1 MKPYLR
7 SRRPA
12 LGRTPRRDGASV
24 QGHLST
30 WVESIVSQTMAETAK
45 LKSSNRA
52 LDLYVNDAMGHGLLE
67 SLIVE
72 TVGIGLTP
80 QFAPD
85 HEALGLDA
93 AWADEFGAQLGRIWN
108 NWGLDC
114 RKWCDAQRRLDIY
127 GLQQLAY
134 FSWRLD
140 GIGLFQ
146 IRSKSGRRPSP
157 LAVLPIDPARMVT
170 PSDASDLPIYD
181 GVEVD
186 DDGMPVKVWLAK
198 PSAIKRIGTSYVK
211 ADCTSYDVWDEA
223 TGLPKILMVTGVRNI
238 AEYRQDSI
246 MGPMIEEL
254 RNNRDFVGAALVRA
268 MLSNLFVAFVE
279 NSGATAKDDWSERV
293 VELEKGTI
301 LQGSKQEVPHFFKQ
315 EAQPQGYREMF
326 DSIVDRLGMCTS
338 RGSENVS
345 RKYQASYSA
354 SKASMVKAQQVN
366 SVEHMTLNSNF
377 NQPILM
383 WLVYERAM
391 AGALSVPSTQT
402 LFEDLNELSRADWM
416 PQPMPEIDRAKKANA
431 IQTELETHQT
441 TYAEVYAEK
450 SADWRKK
457 LRQRAKE
464 KAYIKQLE
472 SEFEISMDPGAAA
485 PLQAPANQPDDEGSD
500 QEAQ

>member
-1 MKPYLR
+1 MKPYVR
-7 SRRPA
+7 HRRPV
-12 LGRTPRRDGASV
+12 GRTPRRDGASV

-30 WVESIVSQTMAETAK
+30 WVESIVTQAMAETAK

-52 LDLYVNDAMGHGLLE
+52 LDLYTNDAMGHGLLE

-85 HEALGLDA
+85 HEALGLG
-93 AWADEFGAQLGRIWN
+93 ADWSDTFAAQLSRLWN

-114 RKWCDAQRRLDIY
+114 RKYCDAQRRLDIY

-134 FSWRLD
+134 FCWRLD

-146 IRSKSGRRPSP
+146 LRKKDGRRPSP
-157 LAVLPIDPARMVT
+157 LAVLPIDPSRLVT
-170 PSDASDLPIYD
+170 PSDANDLDIYD
-181 GVEVD
+181 GVQVD
-186 DDGMPVKVWLAK
+186 EDGAPVKIWLAR
-198 PSAIKRIGTSYVK
+198 PDAIKRLSLTYSK
-211 ADCTSYDVWDEA
+211 ADCVSLDIWDNE

-238 AEYRQDSI
+238 GEYRQDSI

-279 NSGATAKDDWSERV
+279 NAGAKAETDWSERV

-301 LQGSKQEVPHFFKQ
+301 LQGGKQEIPHFFKQ
-315 EAQPQGYREMF
+315 EGTPQGYREMF

-377 NQPILM
+377 NQPLLM
-383 WLVYERAM
+383 WLVYERTM
-391 AGALSVPSTQT
+391 AGALDVPNTRT
-402 LFEDLNELSRADWM
+402 LVEDLNELSRADWM
-416 PQPMPEIDRAKKANA
+416 PQPMPEIDRYKKANA
-431 IQTELETHQT
+431 IQVELETNQT
-441 TYAEVYAEK
+441 TLSEIYAEK

-457 LRQRAKE
+457 LRQRAME
-464 KAYIKQLE
+464 LAEIKRLE
-472 SEFEISMDPGAAA
+472 AEFGVNMNPAAGAR
-485 PLQAPANQPDDEGSD
+485 PAVTESQPDNNGSD

>member
-1 MKPYLR
+1 MKPYVR
-7 SRRPA
+7 HRRPA
-12 LGRTPRRDGASV
+12 GRTPRRDGASV

-30 WVESIVSQTMAETAK
+30 WVESIVTQTMAETAK

-52 LDLYVNDAMGHGLLE
+52 LDLYTNDAMGHGLLE

-85 HEALGLDA
+85 HEALGLTAEWSDA
-93 AWADEFGAQLGRIWN
+93 FAAQLSRLWN

-114 RKWCDAQRRLDIY
+114 RKYCDAQRRLDIY

-134 FSWRLD
+134 FCWRLD

-146 IRSKSGRRPSP
+146 LRKKSGRRPSP
-157 LAVLPIDPARMVT
+157 LAVLPIDPSRLVT
-170 PSDASDLPIYD
+170 PSDAHDLDIYD
-181 GVEVD
+181 GVQVD
-186 DDGMPVKVWLAK
+186 EDGMPVKVWLAK
-198 PSAIKRIGTSYVK
+198 PDAVKRLSATYSKG
-211 ADCTSYDVWDEA
+211 DCVSLDIWDEE

-279 NSGATAKDDWSERV
+279 NSGAKNVADQDWSERV

-301 LQGSKQEVPHFFKQ
+301 LQGGKQEIPHFFKQ
-315 EAQPQGYREMF
+315 EGTPQGYREMF

-338 RGSENVS
+338 RGAENVS

-377 NQPILM
+377 NQPLLM

-391 AGALSVPSTQT
+391 AGALDVPSSKT
-402 LFEDLNELSRADWM
+402 LVEDLNELSRADWM
-416 PQPMPEIDRAKKANA
+416 PQPMPEIDRAKKATA

-464 KAYIKQLE
+464 KAYIKNLE
-472 SEFEISMDPGAAA
+472 AEFGISMEATAAQ
-485 PLQAPANQPDDEGSD
+485 PQAPENQPDDEGSD
-500 QEAQ
+500 QEQQ